1 VIGLRDALV
10 IQEAPQ
16 ALFFG
21 VLGRI
26 SGMARAILPS
36 WADTLCVMP
45 TSTTAKV
52 SRWLSRTSG
61 NRGAR
66 SARVLS

>member
-1 VIGLRDALV
+1 MHLLPFQSAERRPRQWLLVIGLRDALV

-26 SGMARAILPS
+26 ERQGTRDLAELGR
-36 WADTLCVMP
+36 
-45 TSTTAKV
+45 
-52 SRWLSRTSG
+52 
-61 NRGAR
+61 
-66 SARVLS
+66 

>member
-1 VIGLRDALV
+1 MSVVQQDAVNQQMHLLPFQSAERRPRQWLLVIGLRDALV

-26 SGMARAILPS
+26 ERQGTRDLAELGR
-36 WADTLCVMP
+36 
-45 TSTTAKV
+45 
-52 SRWLSRTSG
+52 
-61 NRGAR
+61 
-66 SARVLS
+66 